1 MRKNKMMRTAS
12 GLLVA
17 TLLTTSVISGTFA
30 KYTTAASGTDSAR
43 VAKFGVTIT
52 TTGDMFKDEYATD
65 GTGVATAGI
74 ITKSVITS
82 GADGDAVVAPGTK
95 GTLTKATIK
104 GKPEVAVR
112 VAYEP
117 ELTLTGWK
125 AVDNT
130 NNTTEYCPI
139 VFKVNGE
146 TYGLTGMRDAAGNE
160 VTNKSASTA
169 ALETAVENAI
179 KAYSKD
185 YAPNT
190 DLSGKT
196 GEYIDVSWEWA
207 FDKND
212 DAKDTHLGDCAADTD
227 TTNDSKVELSVK
239 TTVTQID

>member
-30 KYTTAASGTDSAR
+30 KYTTTATGTDSAR

-52 TTGDMFKDEYATD
+52 ANGGMFEDEYKTD
-65 GTGVATAGI
+65 NTDVFDAGV

-82 GADGDAVVAPGTK
+82 GTPGDAVVAPGTK
-95 GTLTKATIK
+95 GDLVNATIS

-117 ELTLTGWK
+117 ELTFTGWK
-125 AVDNT
+125 AEDNS
-130 NNTTEYCPI
+130 EYCPI
-139 VFKVNGE
+139 VFTVGTK
-146 TYGLTGMRDAAGNE
+146 TYGLTGMKDATGVVVANAFDSIAGL
-160 VTNKSASTA
+160 K
-169 ALETAVENAI
+169 TAVEEAI

-185 YAPNT
+185 YVPNT
-190 DLSGKT
+190 DLSTIGT
-196 GEYIDVSWEWA
+196 DGYVHVSWNWA
-207 FDKND
+207 FDND
-212 DAKDTHLGDCAADTD
+212 DVKDTYLGDCAADD
-227 TTNDSKVELSVK
+227 SDANDSKVELSVK

>member
-30 KYTTAASGTDSAR
+30 KYTTAATGTDSAR
-43 VAKFGVTIT
+43 VAKFGVDIT
-52 TTGDMFKDEYATD
+52 ANGGMFAKEYDKDDTSA
-65 GTGVATAGI
+65 GT
-74 ITKSVITS
+74 ITKSVIAS
-82 GADGDAVVAPGTK
+82 GTTEANKDYVVAPGTK
-95 GTLTKATIK
+95 GELAKATIT
-104 GKPEVAVR
+104 GTPEVAVR

-117 ELTLTGWK
+117 TLTLEGWK
-125 AVDNT
+125 AEDDSA
-130 NNTTEYCPI
+130 YCPI
-139 VFKVNGE
+139 VFKVNNK
-146 TYGLTGMRDAAGNE
+146 TYGLTGMKDAAGTPVANE
-160 VTNKSASTA
+160 SASTA

-212 DAKDTHLGDCAADTD
+212 DAKDTYLGKLAADD
-227 TTNDSKVELSVK
+227 NSTNDSKVKLEIV

>member
-30 KYTTAASGTDSAR
+30 KYTTAGNGTDSAR
-43 VAKFGVTIT
+43 VAKFGVKIT
-52 TTGDMFKDEYATD
+52 ATGDMFAKEYDKDDTSAVTF
-65 GTGVATAGI
+65 A
-74 ITKSVITS
+74 KSVIAS
-82 GADGDAVVAPGTK
+82 GTTGVDQDDVVAPGTS
-95 GTLTKATIK
+95 GTLAKATIT
-104 GKPEVAVR
+104 GTPEVAVH

-117 ELTLTGWK
+117 ELTLEGWK
-125 AVDNT
+125 AEDDSA
-130 NNTTEYCPI
+130 YCPI

-146 TYGLTGMRDAAGNE
+146 TYGLTGMKDAAGTLVANE
-160 VTNKSASTA
+160 SASTA
-169 ALETAVENAI
+169 ALKTAVENAI

-185 YAPNT
+185 YEPNT

-207 FDKND
+207 YDKND
-212 DAKDTHLGDCAADTD
+212 DAKDTYLGDCAADDRTD
-227 TTNDSKVELSVK
+227 NDSKVTLSVT

>member
-30 KYTTAASGTDSAR
+30 KYTTAASGKDSAR

-65 GTGVATAGI
+65 DTGVATAGI

-82 GADGDAVVAPGTK
+82 GAPGDAVVAPGTK

-117 ELTLTGWK
+117 TLTLDGWK
-125 AVDNT
+125 GEDNK
-130 NNTTEYCPI
+130 EYCPI
-139 VFKVNGE
+139 VFKVNGT
-146 TYGLTGMRDAAGNE
+146 TYGLTGMKDATGAT
-160 VTNKSASTA
+160 VTNASTTIA
-169 ALETAVENAI
+169 NLKTAVEGAI

-185 YAPNT
+185 YEPNT

-196 GEYIDVSWEWA
+196 NEYIDVSWEWA

-212 DAKDTHLGDCAADTD
+212 NVKDTYLGDCAADTD
-227 TTNDSKVELSVK
+227 STNDSKVELEIV

>member
-30 KYTTAASGTDSAR
+30 KYTTAASGKDSAR

-65 GTGVATAGI
+65 DTDVAKAGI

-82 GADGDAVVAPGTK
+82 GAAGDAVVAPGTS
-95 GTLTKATIK
+95 GTLAKAAIT
-104 GKPEVAVR
+104 GTPEVAVR

-117 ELTLTGWK
+117 TLTLDGWK
-125 AVDNT
+125 DGKNK
-130 NNTTEYCPI
+130 EYCPI
-139 VFKVNGE
+139 VFKVNGV
-146 TYGLTGMRDAAGNE
+146 TYGLNGMKDAAGTV
-160 VTNKSASTA
+160 VTNPSDSIAD
-169 ALETAVENAI
+169 LQTAVEGAI

-185 YAPNT
+185 YAPKT
-190 DLSGKT
+190 DLSEKT

>member
-30 KYTTAASGTDSAR
+30 KYTTAENGTDSAR
-43 VAKFGVTIT
+43 VAKFGVKIT
-52 TTGDMFKDEYATD
+52 ANGDMFADDYKTD
-65 GTGVATAGI
+65 NTDVFDAGV

-82 GADGDAVVAPGTK
+82 GASGDAVVAPGTK
-95 GTLTKATIK
+95 GDLVNATIS

-117 ELTLTGWK
+117 ELTFTGWTLE
-125 AVDNT
+125 DG
-130 NNTTEYCPI
+130 TEYCPI
-139 VFKVNGE
+139 VFTVGTK
-146 TYGLTGMRDAAGNE
+146 TYGLSGMKDATGIVVANAFNSKAE
-160 VTNKSASTA
+160 LK
-169 ALETAVENAI
+169 TAVETAI
-179 KAYSKD
+179 KEYSKD

-190 DLSGKT
+190 DLSTIGT
-196 GEYIDVSWEWA
+196 DGYVHVSWNWA
-207 FDKND
+207 FENDKDEND
-212 DAKDTHLGDCAADTD
+212 TYLGKLAADAD

>member
-43 VAKFGVTIT
+43 VAKFGVIIT
-52 TTGDMFKDEYATD
+52 ANGGMFAEEYDKDDTGAV
-65 GTGVATAGI
+65 GTF
-74 ITKSVITS
+74 TKSVITS
-82 GADGDAVVAPGTK
+82 GESGGVKNVVAPGTK
-95 GTLTKATIK
+95 GKLASATIK

-117 ELTLTGWK
+117 TLTLDGWK
-125 AVDNT
+125 AEDN
-130 NNTTEYCPI
+130 TEYCPI
-139 VFKVNGE
+139 VFTVGRE
-146 TYGLTGMRDAAGNE
+146 TYGLTGMKDATGVI
-160 VTNKSASTA
+160 VTNASATIEE
-169 ALETAVENAI
+169 LKTAVEGAI

-190 DLSGKT
+190 DLSGINAD
-196 GEYIDVSWEWA
+196 YVSVSWNWA
-207 FDKND
+207 FDNND
-212 DAKDTHLGDCAADTD
+212 VNDTYLGDCAADTD
-227 TTNDSKVELSVK
+227 TNNDSKVTLSVT